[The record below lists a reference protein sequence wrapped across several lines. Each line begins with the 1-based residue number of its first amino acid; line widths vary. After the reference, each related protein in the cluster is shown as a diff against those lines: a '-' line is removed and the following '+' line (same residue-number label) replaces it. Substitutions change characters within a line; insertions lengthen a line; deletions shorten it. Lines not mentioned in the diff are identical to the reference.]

1 VTHSTRIV
9 LLAQVF
15 ISGMMAALMTAT
27 LGAPHLG
34 LTAAL
39 PAQLGPGFLTAWPIA
54 FGFSPIVGPIAF
66 KLSYQLNCLLP

>member
-1 VTHSTRIV
+1 
-9 LLAQVF
+9 
-15 ISGMMAALMTAT
+15 MTAT
-27 LGAPHLG
+27 LGALHLG
-34 LTAAL
+34 LTAAF